1 MTKKCNV
8 AGSYRTVRRKFLCV
22 LADFCVCY
30 APVEIHGPQ
39 ITSPQYLSDFSIS
52 THFLFTST
60 FSALA
65 LQDGDDNYR
74 KCVGGHFH
82 YLRSIGFYAGVQ

>member
-39 ITSPQYLSDFSIS
+39 ITSPFQ
-52 THFLFTST
+52 HFNSVFVHFYVQRACPTGWRRQLPQMRWGIFTT
-60 FSALA
+60 
-65 LQDGDDNYR
+65 
-74 KCVGGHFH
+74 
-82 YLRSIGFYAGVQ
+82 YAV